1 MYVTGLLVLLEG
13 TKSEKQMHKIL
24 HEEQKKMQSLG

>member
-1 MYVTGLLVLLEG
+1 MYATGPLVLLEG

-24 HEEQKKMQSLG
+24 HEEQNKMQYLG